1 LDEFEEEDI
10 SDAGYSYA
18 HEISCL
24 CEPSISLLRKHF
36 IADAKVYDIYGKQDK
51 IIIETEYPKDRI
63 LSQIQ
68 GIKIDHDISWI
79 ETSYTMMDFLQLIE
93 VVN

>member
-1 LDEFEEEDI
+1 
-10 SDAGYSYA
+10 
-18 HEISCL
+18 
-24 CEPSISLLRKHF
+24 LRKHF

-51 IIIETEYPKDRI
+51 IIIETEYSKDSV

-93 VVN
+93 VIN